1 MPVKFL
7 HIAFCAMQTWFSNG
21 KCKKNTE
28 QGNNKIKKNRRKNKT
43 ALSSDV
49 NSEMPLLPS
58 HLLTM
63 KTDVI
68 LLPLGVFLKSD
79 IYSRRR

>member
-21 KCKKNTE
+21 KCKKTQNRET
-28 QGNNKIKKNRRKNKT
+28 IKLKKTRKNKT